1 MPLFIKHWVIN
12 FLINRRQ
19 VKLADILSGVPQ
31 GTKLRP
37 WLFLLMINDL
47 WSPQVQTW
55 KYIDDTTISEVMPKC
70 STTNIHDA
78 VDNVQTWSTT
88 DRLQLNVAKYKELV
102 ISFSKTVNNFPSL
115 NIDSGQLEVVMNAR
129 ILGLT
134 ISNNLK
140 WNDHMADIIKKA
152 NKPLYF
158 IVQLKCTKVPEQ
170 DIITFYVTCVR
181 PVLEYSCQ
189 VFHFA
194 LPAYLSD
201 AIEWGQKHALAII
214 YPNIDYTDSLD
225 LSGILKLRDKRLKA
239 YDKLFNDIVTTPS
252 HNLGHLQPE
261 RHIPRY
267 NLRQTQVF
275 VPPKSKD
282 L

>member
-1 MPLFIKHWVIN
+1 
-12 FLINRRQ
+12 
-19 VKLADILSGVPQ
+19 
-31 GTKLRP
+31 
-37 WLFLLMINDL
+37 
-47 WSPQVQTW
+47 
-55 KYIDDTTISEVMPKC
+55 
-70 STTNIHDA
+70 
-78 VDNVQTWSTT
+78 
-88 DRLQLNVAKYKELV
+88 
-102 ISFSKTVNNFPSL
+102 
-115 NIDSGQLEVVMNAR
+115 MNAR

-140 WNDHMADIIKKA
+140 WNDHMANIIKKA

-201 AIEWGQKHALAII
+201 AIEWVQKHALAII

-225 LSGILKLRDKRLKA
+225 LSGILKLSDRHLKA

-275 VPPKSKD
+275 VPPRAKTCRFMNTFIPSSVGIDQILIYKLWTIFSNKLRD
-282 L
+282 IMPFFITHI

>member
-1 MPLFIKHWVIN
+1 MIKN
-12 FLINRRQ
+12 
-19 VKLADILSGVPQ
+19 
-31 GTKLRP
+31 
-37 WLFLLMINDL
+37 L

-55 KYIDDTTISEVMPKC
+55 KYIDDTTISEVMPKG
-70 STTNIHDA
+70 STTNIHHA

-88 DRLQLNVAKYKELV
+88 DRLQLNIAKHKELV

-115 NIDSGQLEVVMNAR
+115 NIDYGQLEVVMNAR
-129 ILGLT
+129 VLGLT

-140 WNDHMADIIKKA
+140 WNDHMANIIKKA

>member
-1 MPLFIKHWVIN
+1 MH
-12 FLINRRQ
+12 Q
-19 VKLADILSGVPQ
+19 
-31 GTKLRP
+31 
-37 WLFLLMINDL
+37 
-47 WSPQVQTW
+47 SP
-55 KYIDDTTISEVMPKC
+55 K
-70 STTNIHDA
+70 
-78 VDNVQTWSTT
+78 
-88 DRLQLNVAKYKELV
+88 
-102 ISFSKTVNNFPSL
+102 
-115 NIDSGQLEVVMNAR
+115 
-129 ILGLT
+129 
-134 ISNNLK
+134 
-140 WNDHMADIIKKA
+140 
-152 NKPLYF
+152 
-158 IVQLKCTKVPEQ
+158 Q

-181 PVLEYSCQ
+181 PVLGYSCQ

-275 VPPKSKD
+275 VPPRAKTCRFMNTFIPSSVGVY
-282 L
+282 